1 MSTTQIVAL
10 VVALL
15 VVAAIIAVALVVA
28 RRRKKTQ
35 ELRGTFGNEYDRTV
49 EGSDKRRDAE
59 RELAA
64 RKERHDQLEIRP
76 LPEASRRR
84 YLTAWD
90 GVQTRFVDSP
100 VLALSEADALL
111 TQVLQERG
119 FPTDDVRTQADML
132 SVEHSHVLERF
143 RAGHEIETRNSTG
156 HADTEQ
162 VRQGMLHFRSVFEEL
177 VSETPDAGD
186 STPDVGART
195 DQDVIDGDRPV
206 AERSSDRLTTNGSTG
221 AYPQDPSPSQQD
233 RPTSR

>member
-1 MSTTQIVAL
+1 MSSTQIVAL

-15 VVAAIIAVALVVA
+15 VVAAIVAVALVLA
-28 RRRKKTQ
+28 RRRKNTEQ
-35 ELRGTFGNEYDRTV
+35 LRGTFGKEYDRTV
-49 EGSDKRRDAE
+49 DGSDKRSDAE

-90 GVQTRFVDSP
+90 GLQTRFVDAP

-111 TQVLQERG
+111 SQVLQERG

-132 SVEHSHVLERF
+132 SVEHAHVLERF
-143 RAGHEIETRNSTG
+143 RAGHDIETRNTTG

-177 VSETPDAGD
+177 VSESTD
-186 STPDVGART
+186 STSTGGPT
-195 DQDVIDGDRPV
+195 EQDSVDGDRP
-206 AERSSDRLTTNGSTG
+206 AGDRPASDRLTPNGSTG
-221 AYPQDPSPSQQD
+221 AYPQDSSPTQQD